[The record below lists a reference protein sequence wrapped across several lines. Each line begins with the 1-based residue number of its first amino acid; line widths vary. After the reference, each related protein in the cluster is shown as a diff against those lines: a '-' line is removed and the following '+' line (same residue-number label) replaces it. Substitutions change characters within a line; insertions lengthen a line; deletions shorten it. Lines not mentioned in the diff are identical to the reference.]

1 MLVESYIVGKEYHF
15 LVIGEEVVAIL
26 NRVPANVKGD
36 GRHTIEELVSIKNQ
50 NPLKGKGYK
59 TPLEII
65 QLDEGVTLF
74 LKQQNKNLEYVPDK
88 NERVYLRENS
98 NISTGGDS
106 LDYKKRNIA
115 KDVLQLL
122 GF

>member
-1 MLVESYIVGKEYHF
+1 
-15 LVIGEEVVAIL
+15 
-26 NRVPANVKGD
+26 
-36 GRHTIEELVSIKNQ
+36 
-50 NPLKGKGYK
+50 
-59 TPLEII
+59 